1 MSEDKTFSPKDI
13 EKALGISKVQLH
25 YWAKLLELVPQTKA
39 ASRGMSNVYT
49 LENFVALRLV
59 KTLFI
64 DVGLKMEVAVK
75 AVKELFAIVEFNTI
89 LRLVE
94 EGEAGV
100 KLVVGSDFD
109 YVVTA
114 SPFTVAS

>member
-1 MSEDKTFSPKDI
+1 MSEDNKTFSPKDI
-13 EKALGISKVQLH
+13 ERALGISKVQLH
-25 YWAKLLELVPQTKA
+25 YWAKLLALVPQTKA

-64 DVGLKMEVAVK
+64 DVGLKMEVAVE
-75 AVKELFAIVEFNTI
+75 AVKGLFASTPFDTI
-89 LRLVE
+89 LRVVE

-100 KLVVGSDFD
+100 KLVAEGFD
-109 YVVTA
+109 YTVSA
-114 SPFTVAS
+114 APFTQAA